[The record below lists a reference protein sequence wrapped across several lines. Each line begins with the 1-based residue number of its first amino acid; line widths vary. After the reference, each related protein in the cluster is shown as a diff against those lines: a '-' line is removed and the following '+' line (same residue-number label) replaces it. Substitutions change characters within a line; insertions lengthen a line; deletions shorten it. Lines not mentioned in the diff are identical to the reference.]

1 MNIARLRATPLLA
14 LCVACSGKK
23 SAGTPAL
30 NVVTI
35 TATDFAFGAPDT
47 IPAGLTT
54 FRMLNQGRELHQA
67 VIFGAPGKSFAELE
81 AAQQPTEPM
90 VGWWHAFLAMQ
101 PTLPGGPGVITG
113 GDSSII
119 TANLAPGNYVIAC
132 FMASPDGKLHVQKG
146 MFRRLVVTPAPAG
159 ATAAAE
165 PKSDVTVTLSDFAF
179 ATSSPLTAGT
189 HTIRVENSGPQIHEL
204 TIERGT
210 SQAFVALARREGASL
225 FMALLAAYG
234 VVLSRLSGQ
243 GDVVVGAPVSHRNTP
258 ELEQLIG
265 MFLTLAPGTYLF
277 TCYVP
282 DVKDGAP
289 HLMHGMV
296 QPVTIS

>member
-81 AAQQPTEPM
+81 AAEQPTEPM
-90 VGWWHAFLAMQ
+90 AGWWRAFLAMQ
-101 PTLPGGPGVITG
+101 PTFPGGPGVVTG
-113 GDSSII
+113 GDSAII

-159 ATAAAE
+159 AIAAAE

-204 TIERGT
+204 TIER
-210 SQAFVALARREGASL
+210 LAPGKT
-225 FMALLAAYG
+225 LADFQQWLAG
-234 VVLSRLSGQ
+234 GMR
-243 GDVVVGAPVSHRNTP
+243 GAPISAPVGGFAGPDKGKVGWVTVT
-258 ELEQLIG
+258 
-265 MFLTLAPGTYLF
+265 LTPGTYLL

-282 DVKDGAP
+282 DAKDGAP
-289 HLMHGMV
+289 HLLHGMV
-296 QPVTIS
+296 QQVTIS